1 MKKFDIHTHILPS
14 IDDGASDIDISILLL
29 EALEEQG
36 VTHIAFT
43 PHFYTQYE
51 DIENRLAEFL
61 EAREKAY
68 KLVKENYTGNLTF
81 TVGAEVH
88 LSENILL
95 IENLK
100 DLCYRSTNYLLIEM
114 PYNSSF
120 SDEEIKILKEIISK
134 HKIIPVLAHIE
145 RYPVVLKNKELLSQ
159 LKEMG
164 CIMQINTESLRG
176 VFSKNKII
184 KLINE
189 GYVALLG
196 SDTHSTI
203 RGCDY
208 GMGFSV
214 IEKKCKD
221 EVIENICYVS
231 QSLFWREVE

>member
-51 DIENRLAEFL
+51 DIENRLAQFL

-145 RYPVVLKNKELLSQ
+145 RYPVVFKNKELLSQ

-221 EVIENICYVS
+221 EVI
-231 QSLFWREVE
+231 

>member
-51 DIENRLAEFL
+51 DVKDRLADFL

-120 SDEEIKILKEIISK
+120 SDEEIKILKELIRK
-134 HKIIPVLAHIE
+134 HKITPVLAHIE
-145 RYPVVLKNKELLSQ
+145 RYPVVFKNKELLTQ

-196 SDTHSTI
+196 SDTHSTM

-208 GMGFSV
+208 GMGFSA
-214 IEKKCKD
+214 IEKKCQK
-221 EVIENICYVS
+221 ETIENICYVS
-231 QSLFWREVE
+231 QALFWRDVE

>member
-51 DIENRLAEFL
+51 DVENRLAEFL

-68 KLVKENYTGNLTF
+68 KLVKENYTGSLTF

-145 RYPVVLKNKELLSQ
+145 RYPVVFKNKELLSQ

>member
-134 HKIIPVLAHIE
+134 HKIITVLAHIE

>member
-68 KLVKENYTGNLTF
+68 KLVKENYTGSLTF

-145 RYPVVLKNKELLSQ
+145 RYPVALKNKELLSQ

>member
-68 KLVKENYTGNLTF
+68 KLVKENYTGSLTF

>member
-14 IDDGASDIDISILLL
+14 IDDGASDIDIFILLL

-68 KLVKENYTGNLTF
+68 KLVKENYTGSLTF

-145 RYPVVLKNKELLSQ
+145 RYPVVFKNKELLSQ

>member
-68 KLVKENYTGNLTF
+68 KLVKENYTGSLTL

-145 RYPVVLKNKELLSQ
+145 RYPVVFKNKELLSQ

>member
-68 KLVKENYTGNLTF
+68 KLVKENYTGSLTF

-145 RYPVVLKNKELLSQ
+145 RYPVVFKNKELLSQ

>member
-145 RYPVVLKNKELLSQ
+145 RYPVVFKNKELLSQ